1 MGNREHGR
9 DDHAAAVRRA
19 VAVAVVELDAVCR
32 GAAEEGQRAGRQAD
46 VAVAH
51 HGRDVELAQQA
62 ADADAFQQVADR
74 RRLQLVD
81 ILLVQRGHRLRRVQR
96 DLLDTA
102 LRGAGLVT
110 HRVEGTYFL
119 TADIRGVS
127 PDGDGMAFCRS
138 MPERYGV
145 VAIPAG
151 VLYSPA
157 NQSEGRHIVRLA
169 FCKQLPT
176 ITAAAER
183 LSAGK

>member
-1 MGNREHGR
+1 MPYRS
-9 DDHAAAVRRA
+9 D
-19 VAVAVVELDAVCR
+19 
-32 GAAEEGQRAGRQAD
+32 
-46 VAVAH
+46 
-51 HGRDVELAQQA
+51 
-62 ADADAFQQVADR
+62 
-74 RRLQLVD
+74 
-81 ILLVQRGHRLRRVQR
+81 
-96 DLLDTA
+96 
-102 LRGAGLVT
+102 
-110 HRVEGTYFL
+110 GTYFL

-145 VAIPAG
+145 AAIPAG

-157 NQSEGRHIVRLA
+157 NQSEGRHIVRFA